1 MNERFVMKLRSMVL
15 AASMVLITVP
25 GTAFGVNA
33 ADRTVIQHK
42 GSETLA
48 NVVAQA
54 WAKHYRDA
62 KPGAKRNSCR
72 VNKSFLDKG
81 IPKCITR

>member
-1 MNERFVMKLRSMVL
+1 MKLKWFAMALV
-15 AASMVLITVP
+15 AA

-33 ADRTVIQHK
+33 ADRTVIQNK

-54 WAKHYRDA
+54 LAEHYRDA
-62 KPGAKRNSCR
+62 KPGAKGNSCL

-81 IPKCITR
+81 IRKCITR